1 MAQSQKLYQILEKAH
16 IETKIAVEIQDWI
29 IDTLEESREKAMIQI
44 GDTKLLPIQLEM
56 RTRFDAID
64 SKFDAIDSKF
74 DAINSK
80 FNAIDSK
87 FDAINSR
94 FDSLEKRIDAT
105 NFSIR
110 LLGVPIIGA
119 TIGGLSMLFLNIY
132 ERLM

>member
-29 IDTLEESREKAMIQI
+29 IDTLEESREKTMIQI

-64 SKFDAIDSKF
+64 SKF
-74 DAINSK
+74 
-80 FNAIDSK
+80 NAIDSK
-87 FDAINSR
+87 FEAMNSR

-119 TIGGLSMLFLNIY
+119 TIGGLSMVFLNIY